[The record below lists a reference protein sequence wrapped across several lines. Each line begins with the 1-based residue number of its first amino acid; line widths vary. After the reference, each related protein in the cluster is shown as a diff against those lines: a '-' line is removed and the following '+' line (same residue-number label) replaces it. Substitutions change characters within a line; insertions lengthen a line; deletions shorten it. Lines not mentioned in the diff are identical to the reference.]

1 MKQEQINI
9 SVYPATIG
17 NARVEFMGKVPLGKR
32 TVLDNGV
39 CAVTG
44 TDGPWSMECSD
55 VIIEVGEFCCGLGNV

>member
-17 NARVEFMGKVPLGKR
+17 NARVEFMGEVPLGKR
-32 TVLDNGV
+32 IGLDNGV

-44 TDGPWSMECSD
+44 TVGPPSMECSD
-55 VIIEVGEFCCGLGNV
+55 VMIEVGEFCCGPGNL